1 MHANFAALKQASTR
15 AQCASDIAR
24 CNATGFDVAR
34 ITNATQ
40 QAFGSTGGFTLFKA
54 SHISEFLRFVHAGME
69 VARVVLQSHWGLVGE
84 GFDEIAFANFVLANT
99 CFPSRAA
106 DQTLEQ
112 VSGFGAT
119 SATVGVNR
127 CGVGKPCIDFDIHLR
142 RAVLASQKCGV
153 QNRRNS
159 SGEGRQIGA

>member
-1 MHANFAALKQASTR
+1 
-15 AQCASDIAR
+15 
-24 CNATGFDVAR
+24 
-34 ITNATQ
+34 
-40 QAFGSTGGFTLFKA
+40 
-54 SHISEFLRFVHAGME
+54 ME

-112 VSGFGAT
+112 VGGFWAPCA
-119 SATVGVNR
+119 SVGVD
-127 CGVGKPCIDFDIHLR
+127 GSSVGEPCINFDIHLR